1 MTSFETV
8 YVADVGGTNAR
19 FALAQQKDDKLFNIS
34 NSMTYSCEKFQRFE
48 DVFSQYSKDLTEKNI
63 PLPNKACIAIAA
75 IIQGDSVA
83 MTSLPWAFSINKV
96 KQQCQLSELYVIN
109 DFVGQAMAVPYL
121 PTQDIRPIKT
131 GTPIEDCPIVVLGPG
146 TGLGS
151 ALIVPFQSDSTTKW
165 IPVAAQGGHVNFTPI
180 NDTEHALCQ
189 YFLDKKGYVSFETFV
204 CGSGISHIYEGLH
217 VISNTPYSALAP
229 AEIAQQAL
237 DQSNPIAQT
246 TLEYFFSFLGRFA
259 GNAALL
265 CGATGG
271 VYLAGG
277 ILPKLKTALDDS
289 KFIDQFM
296 FKGVSSGF
304 VEEIPVYLI
313 EHKEPALI
321 GCAAYIA
328 NQ

>member
-1 MTSFETV
+1 MTLFETV
-8 YVADVGGTNAR
+8 YVADIGGTNAR
-19 FALAQQKDDKLFNIS
+19 FALAQQKDDKLFNI
-34 NSMTYSCEKFQRFE
+34 NNIITYPCESFE
-48 DVFSQYSKDLTEKNI
+48 SFEAVFAQFSQDLTDKNI
-63 PLPNKACIAIAA
+63 PLPSKACIAIAA
-75 IIQGDSVA
+75 IIQGDNVA
-83 MTSLPWAFSINKV
+83 MTSLPWAFSINKA
-96 KQQCQLSELYVIN
+96 KQQLNLSELYVIN

-121 PTQDIRPIKT
+121 PKQDTRCIKN
-131 GTPIEDCPIVVLGPG
+131 GTPIDGCPIAVLGPG

-151 ALIVPFQSDSTTKW
+151 ALIVPFQSQGATKW

-217 VISNTPYSALAP
+217 TINKTPFTALTP

-237 DQSNPIAQT
+237 DKSNSTAQT

-265 CGATGG
+265 CGSTGG

-289 KFIDQFM
+289 EFINQFTS
-296 FKGVSSGF
+296 KGVSSGF
-304 VEEIPVYLI
+304 VEDIPIYLI
-313 EHKEPALI
+313 EHGEPALI